1 MEKDNDL
8 LMGLKDRRAL
18 KALVEKSINRGEL
31 ENFYS
36 VLSLASKQDFSVE
49 DFELFVNGD
58 VLKDILE
65 FREYLKGQVKTTYGA
80 DEDDFYRSK
89 RYNRLEDL
97 VVMFNMLPVEV
108 SNEVFVN
115 NEAIDLISN
124 LDDERFNKF
133 CEGLDLDKMDI
144 VINGL
149 EKNAQDDKVE
159 DLCEW
164 KFAKEHAMLRNQK

>member
-65 FREYLKGQVKTTYGA
+65 FRDEIEAAYGG
-80 DEDDFYRSK
+80 DEKDCYGSK
-89 RYNRLEDL
+89 RYNRFEDL
-97 VVMFNMLPVEV
+97 VVMLNMLPVDV
-108 SNEVFVN
+108 SNKVFLN
-115 NEAIDLISN
+115 DEAIDLISSLN
-124 LDDERFNKF
+124 EERFNRF
-133 CEGLDLDKMDI
+133 CEELDLNIMDTIIDGLD
-144 VINGL
+144 NH
-149 EKNAQDDKVE
+149 AQGEKVE
-159 DLCEW
+159 TLCEW
-164 KFAKEHAMLRNQK
+164 KYAKEHANLRKTK